1 MAWEL
6 KGVCV
11 FPDAAQ
17 GGDMQPRFMSTE
29 AFLRFEKEWQ
39 HLRRAVHKLEIEANR
54 PDAQKIEGMAGS
66 ELADSPVVRIKSS

>member
-1 MAWEL
+1 
-6 KGVCV
+6 
-11 FPDAAQ
+11 
-17 GGDMQPRFMSTE
+17 MQPRFMSTE

-54 PDAQKIEGMAGS
+54 PDAQKIEGVAGS